1 MPCPCDPELIK
12 AAAAPVQMYLDGG
25 FAWSVLLTLFI
36 DPLYALVLVS
46 TAILLAAQQSYLLS
60 AWQLIAIVFAAVLVM
75 QLVFRRIKAW
85 REERR
90 IQRMVRSHEEQI
102 AAENAAYEAYCN
114 EQNDNKPKE
123 K

>member
-12 AAAAPVQMYLDGG
+12 AAAAPVQMYLDGA
-25 FAWSVLLTLFI
+25 FAWSVLLTLFL

-46 TAILLAAQQSYLLS
+46 TALLLAAQQSYLLS
-60 AWQLIAIVFAAVLVM
+60 AWQLIAVAFAAVLVI

>member
-46 TAILLAAQQSYLLS
+46 TALLLAAQQSYLLS
-60 AWQLIAIVFAAVLVM
+60 AWQLIAVAFAAVLVM

-90 IQRMVRSHEEQI
+90 IQRMVRSYEEQI
-102 AAENAAYEAYCN
+102 AAENADYEAYCN
-114 EQNDNKPKE
+114 ERNDNKPKE

>member
-85 REERR
+85 LEERR
-90 IQRMVRSHEEQI
+90 LEREILQQEI
-102 AAENAAYEAYCN
+102 DNATDLAAYEAYCN